1 MIILFRVDTSLKIGT
16 GHLMRCLA
24 LANEAKQ
31 RDWECIFV
39 LRDPEEEIVQYII
52 SFEHRVKKLTS
63 VFGEKVKNITT
74 AHGAWLSVSQAQDAN
89 ETVKIIAEVKP
100 DWIIVDHY
108 ALDEKWCSLIEKT
121 DCKILVIDD
130 LGDRKLTCD
139 LLLDQNLGAIAQK
152 YDGKLPVSCKS
163 LFGPTFALLRS
174 EFREWRECNL
184 ERRVNSKI
192 ENILV
197 TMGGVDAENYT
208 LKVLKEITK
217 SECAN
222 NCAFTVVLGR
232 SYPHTTTLYEFL
244 DTSKLKVTVL
254 SNVKNIAEIMSK
266 SDLCIG
272 AAGSTSWERCCMGL
286 PTITLSIADNQI
298 DIAKELSKR
307 NIAIHSNMNNLLQ
320 NFEQFFDVSGK
331 DLLMALSTTSRQIC
345 DGYGTFRVLDELEKK
360 FEN

>member
-24 LANEAKQ
+24 LANEARQ

-39 LRDPEEEIVQYII
+39 LRDPEEEIVQYIT
-52 SFEHRVKKLTS
+52 SFEHRVEKLTS
-63 VFGEKVKNITT
+63 ILGEIIKNSTT
-74 AHGAWLSVSQAQDAN
+74 AHGAWLSVSQAQDAID
-89 ETVKIIAEVKP
+89 TVEIIDELKP

-108 ALDEKWCSLIEKT
+108 ALDEEWCSLIEKRN
-121 DCKILVIDD
+121 CKILVVDD
-130 LGDRKLTCD
+130 LGDRKLNCD
-139 LLLDQNLGAIAQK
+139 VLLDQNLGSSAKK
-152 YDGKLPVSCKS
+152 YDGKLPVSCTT
-163 LFGPTFALLRS
+163 LFGPTFALLRG
-174 EFREWRECNL
+174 EFREWRDRNQ
-184 ERRVNSKI
+184 ERRINSQI

-208 LKVLKEITK
+208 LRVLKEITK
-217 SECAN
+217 SEFAK

-232 SYPHTTTLYEFL
+232 SYIHTTTLYAFL
-244 DTSKLKVTVL
+244 DTSKLKVSVL
-254 SNVKNIAEIMSK
+254 SNVKNIAEIMNE

-307 NIAIHSNMNNLLQ
+307 NIVIHSNMSNLLQ
-320 NFEQFFDVSGK
+320 NFDQFFDDSGK
-331 DLLMALSTTSRQIC
+331 ELRMTLSTTSRQIC
-345 DGYGTFRVLDELEKK
+345 DGYGTLRVLDELEKK